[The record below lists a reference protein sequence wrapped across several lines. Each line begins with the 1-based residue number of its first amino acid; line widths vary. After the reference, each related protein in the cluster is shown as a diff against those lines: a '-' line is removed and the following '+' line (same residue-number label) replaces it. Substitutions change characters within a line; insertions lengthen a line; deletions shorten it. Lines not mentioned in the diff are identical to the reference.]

1 VKVSLIR
8 VVLFMQSIFSIAQKV
23 LVSYTMTFVSVSFV
37 ET

>member
-1 VKVSLIR
+1 VKVFLIR